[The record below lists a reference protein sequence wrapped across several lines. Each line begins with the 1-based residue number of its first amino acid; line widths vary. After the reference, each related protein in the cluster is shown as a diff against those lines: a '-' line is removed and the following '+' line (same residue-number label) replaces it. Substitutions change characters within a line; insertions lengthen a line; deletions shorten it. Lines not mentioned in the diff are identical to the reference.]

1 MTIPTRIFLTGASGY
16 IGGDVLHALR
26 STHPEYSISTLVRD
40 ARKAAILSQ
49 AYPNVRVV
57 SGDLDSTSL
66 IEEEARQAD
75 VVVHTASSSH
85 IESVKAIARGLAK
98 RSDPGYWLQ
107 ISGAS
112 VLSIAD
118 IVNGTYGEGTD
129 KVFGDVDNA
138 DAVRDIIR
146 QNATR
151 RVVDDF
157 VLNLTGPKT
166 ALVFAPIIY
175 GQGRGI
181 IKQRS
186 IQIPELARVAIE
198 TGRAIKVGKGE
209 STWSNVHISDIS
221 DLFVKLV
228 EKAVQKGTDEH
239 MWNQEGLYF
248 PGNSMLSFSGISQ
261 LLAQT
266 AHRLGLIES
275 PLVSEIDHEAA
286 DKLSPHGGV
295 LWGTNARQNSQRAR
309 KLLGWCPGGRSLES
323 DIPDTVEEEAKRV
336 KRLWK
341 SYI

>member
-1 MTIPTRIFLTGASGY
+1 MIIPTRIFLTGASGY

-26 STHPEYSISTLVRD
+26 STHPEYSISALVRD
-40 ARKAAILSQ
+40 TRKAAILSQ

-66 IEEEARQAD
+66 IEEEVRLAD

-85 IESVKAIARGLAK
+85 IESVKAIARGLAE

-129 KVFGDVDNA
+129 KVFGDVDDA
-138 DAVRDIIR
+138 DAVRKIIR

-157 VLNLTGPKT
+157 ILKLTVPKT

-181 IKQRS
+181 VKQRS
-186 IQIPELARVAIE
+186 IQIPELARVSIE
-198 TGRAIKVGKGE
+198 TGRAIKVGKGQ

-228 EKAVQKGTDEH
+228 EKAVQKEADEQ

-261 LLAQT
+261 LLALT
-266 AHRLGLIES
+266 AHRLGLIKS
-275 PLVSEIDHEAA
+275 PLVSEIDHVAA

-295 LWGTNARQNSQRAR
+295 LWGTNARQSSQRAR
-309 KLLGWCPGGRSLES
+309 KLLGWCPNGRSLES
-323 DIPDTVEEEAKRV
+323 DIPDTVEEEAKRLG
-336 KRLWK
+336 KL
-341 SYI
+341 YI